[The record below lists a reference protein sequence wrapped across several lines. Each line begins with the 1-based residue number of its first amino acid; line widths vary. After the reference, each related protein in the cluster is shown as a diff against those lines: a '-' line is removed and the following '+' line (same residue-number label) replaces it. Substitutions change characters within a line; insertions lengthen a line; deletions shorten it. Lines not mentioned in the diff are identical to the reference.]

1 MKAAQV
7 RGAEERRL
15 CIELLKRYGS
25 CNLYLFEGISIP
37 RRRSESVR
45 LISGP
50 ETVGILH
57 TRNGSHLHVFLR
69 SGLSPRLYDKI
80 SRFVFRRFALASVF
94 FGDSESIEN
103 LRAIPG
109 ITFERTREFLFMEV
123 RKDWFTPV
131 PCAGAVV
138 PSVDKAD
145 QLSSL
150 QIGYEI
156 EELGASSAEI
166 SKKSTAAVLR
176 LRIDR
181 DEVTALYEGG
191 TPVALASVN
200 ARFEDTCQIGSVY
213 VLPDYRGKGYG
224 KAIVSAHLSRLFDRY
239 GRVVLFVKRSNTR
252 AIHVYRALGFLA
264 RGGLLQMSVSRT

>member
-7 RGAEERRL
+7 RCAEERTL
-15 CIELLKRYGS
+15 CTELLKSYGS
-25 CNLYLFEGISIP
+25 CNLYLFEGIFSP
-37 RRRSESVR
+37 YRRSTSLR
-45 LISGP
+45 LISGS
-50 ETVGILH
+50 ETVGIVH
-57 TRNGSHLHVFLR
+57 TKNGSHLHVFLR
-69 SGLSPRLYDKI
+69 SGLSSRLYERI
-80 SRFVFRRFALASVF
+80 SRFVFRRFARASVL

-109 ITFERTREFLFMEV
+109 ISFERTRDFLFMEV
-123 RKDWFTPV
+123 RKDRFTPV

-138 PSVDKAD
+138 PSVEKAD

-166 SKKSTAAVLR
+166 SKKNTAAVLR
-176 LRIDR
+176 LRIKR
-181 DEVTALYEGG
+181 DEVTALYEEG

-213 VLPDYRGKGYG
+213 VLPEYRGKGYG
-224 KAIVSAHLSRLFDRY
+224 KAIVSAHLLRLFDRY
-239 GRVVLFVKRSNTR
+239 GRVVLFVKRNNTR
-252 AIHVYRALGFLA
+252 AIHVYRALGFVA